1 MARRGV
7 KSLQEELEEYQEYP
21 AKDLHDRTQHEIL
34 EKLYWQLV
42 YTRQVLIGM
51 GMVVIVVLILLM
63 LK

>member
-21 AKDLHDRTQHEIL
+21 VKDLHDRTQHEIL

-42 YTRQVLIGM
+42 YTRQVLTGM

>member
-21 AKDLHDRTQHEIL
+21 VKDLHDRAQHEIL

-42 YTRQVLIGM
+42 YTRQVLTGM